1 MKINEFLK
9 NALKENKHTQKQLSE
24 FIGVPTSTVNNWLK
38 LNRSIPA
45 ECIIPICE
53 FLNVSP
59 CYLLTGEDNSP
70 KDTEISNN
78 IYFTN
83 EIEKEA
89 LCLFKKLPEREQ
101 LKLIGRMETVLEN
114 YEKANSEEATG

>member
-9 NALKENKHTQKQLSE
+9 NILRESKHTQRQLSE

-59 CYLLTGEDNSP
+59 CYLLTGEDNSS
-70 KDTEISNN
+70 KDTEIS
-78 IYFTN
+78 FTN

-101 LKLIGRMETVLEN
+101 LKLIGRMETVLED